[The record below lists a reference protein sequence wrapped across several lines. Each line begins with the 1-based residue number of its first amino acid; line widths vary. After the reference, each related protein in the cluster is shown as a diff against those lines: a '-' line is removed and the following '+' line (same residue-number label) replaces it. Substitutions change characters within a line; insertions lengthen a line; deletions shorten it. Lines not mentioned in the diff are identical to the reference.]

1 MDELLKEIMSQ
12 ARNLTKAE
20 RCSLFLHDKQRKCLV
35 AKVFD
40 GTSSESGQWSTT
52 DRRQLDIP
60 LDRGILGHV
69 ATTGRLLNIVDAYS
83 HPLFY
88 KDIDK
93 ATGFKTRWESLSFL
107 SKL

>member
-40 GTSSESGQWSTT
+40 GTSSSESGQWSTT

-69 ATTGRLLNIVDAYS
+69 ATTGHLLNIADAYS

-88 KDIDK
+88 KDIDI
-93 ATGFKTRWESLSFL
+93 ATGFKTR
-107 SKL
+107 